1 VSRHFILLVLVA
13 ALWAGSPDYE
23 HARKLY
29 NLTDFGGSLQILRS
43 ASQKDAAICA
53 LIGRNYY
60 MLGDFKRATEALE
73 QAVATDPSSSEYAL
87 WLARAYGRRA
97 ETSSFFTAPGYASKA
112 RQYFEKAVQLNPRN
126 GEALSD
132 LFEYYLEAPGFLGG
146 GMDKADALVPRMAA
160 LDPSEGYWAEARIA
174 EKRKEYGNAETEL
187 RRAVEAAPHQVGKL
201 VELAKLLAGQGR
213 VQEADRSLARA
224 DSIAP
229 GAPKLMYARAD
240 LYIRTGRSRD
250 QARLLLQRYLHSQL
264 TPDDPP
270 RSEALRLLKQVQGD

>member
-1 VSRHFILLVLVA
+1 MKGLLIPLVLA
-13 ALWAGSPDYE
+13 AGLWAGSPDYE

-29 NLTDFGGSLQILRS
+29 NLTDFDGSLQALQS
-43 ASQKDAAICA
+43 ASQKDAATCA

-73 QAVATDPSSSEYAL
+73 RAVAIEPSSSEYTL
-87 WLARAYGRRA
+87 WLARAWGRRA
-97 ETSSFFTAPGYASKA
+97 ETSSFLTAPGHASKA
-112 RQYFEKAVQLNPRN
+112 REYFEKAVQLNPRN

-146 GMDKADALVPRMAA
+146 GMDKAKALVPRMAA
-160 LDPSEGYWAEARIA
+160 LDASEGYWAEARIA
-174 EKRKEYGNAETEL
+174 EKRKEYGNAEAEL

-213 VQEADRSLARA
+213 IREADQSLALA

-229 GAPKLMYARAD
+229 GAPKLLYARAD
-240 LYIRTGRSRD
+240 LYIRTGRSLQ
-250 QARLLLQRYLHSQL
+250 QARLLLQRYLRSQL

-270 RSEALRLLKQVQGD
+270 RSEARKLLKQVEGD